1 MTGKILKNVVIG
13 ILGLVAVSLMTKGG
27 FYMVVGF
34 LLIALLL
41 FKNYLDGKTKKEMD
55 SLIETAN
62 KVLTTEQ
69 MDYIDLKNESD
80 TLSANIANYS
90 KEKANLEMELAL
102 LKEKVKSESK
112 QLLSLTDELEME
124 SFALYKP
131 RYNFSDALGY
141 KDKLDEIRLKQQ
153 KMIKS
158 KTAVNYSKDWT
169 VDGSKAKGTKMTN
182 DNIKQIIRCFNADCE
197 AAINKIKFNNI
208 QTIENRIYRS
218 FEQLNKLNSTN
229 RVSITNEFLNLK
241 LQELYLGHEYEEKR
255 QEEKEILRE
264 EREKEKEEKKLQ
276 KEIEDKKKIINKE
289 INHYH
294 NILSE
299 LELKLLDS
307 PEGEKSDLQK
317 QIEEIKNKLEI
328 YNDEKEELDYRLE
341 NIGAGY
347 VYIISN
353 IGSFGE
359 NIYKIG
365 VTRRLEPEERIN
377 ELSSASLPFK
387 FDIHAMIFSYQAY
400 DLEKHLHNTFN
411 DKRINL
417 VNSRKE
423 FFNITIEEIE
433 EKLKEYKDL
442 TVEFNKVP
450 SAEEYRE
457 TEKIKNSNTWY
468 VIKHIIGNIKYK
480 KFKGDCFE
488 YFRVFDMKK
497 MDRGIRLDLIN
508 LNKINGWTATW
519 KNWIK
524 IKENGE
530 DEKKDVWKYIHFTYS
545 T

>member
-1 MTGKILKNVVIG
+1 
-13 ILGLVAVSLMTKGG
+13 
-27 FYMVVGF
+27 
-34 LLIALLL
+34 
-41 FKNYLDGKTKKEMD
+41 
-55 SLIETAN
+55 
-62 KVLTTEQ
+62 
-69 MDYIDLKNESD
+69 
-80 TLSANIANYS
+80 
-90 KEKANLEMELAL
+90 
-102 LKEKVKSESK
+102 
-112 QLLSLTDELEME
+112 
-124 SFALYKP
+124 
-131 RYNFSDALGY
+131 
-141 KDKLDEIRLKQQ
+141 
-153 KMIKS
+153 MIKS

-457 TEKIKNSNTWY
+457 TEKIKNSNT
-468 VIKHIIGNIKYK
+468 
-480 KFKGDCFE
+480 
-488 YFRVFDMKK
+488 
-497 MDRGIRLDLIN
+497 
-508 LNKINGWTATW
+508 
-519 KNWIK
+519 
-524 IKENGE
+524 
-530 DEKKDVWKYIHFTYS
+530 
-545 T
+545 

>member
-299 LELKLLDS
+299 LEL
-307 PEGEKSDLQK
+307 
-317 QIEEIKNKLEI
+317 
-328 YNDEKEELDYRLE
+328 
-341 NIGAGY
+341 
-347 VYIISN
+347 
-353 IGSFGE
+353 
-359 NIYKIG
+359 
-365 VTRRLEPEERIN
+365 
-377 ELSSASLPFK
+377 
-387 FDIHAMIFSYQAY
+387 
-400 DLEKHLHNTFN
+400 
-411 DKRINL
+411 
-417 VNSRKE
+417 
-423 FFNITIEEIE
+423 
-433 EKLKEYKDL
+433 
-442 TVEFNKVP
+442 
-450 SAEEYRE
+450 
-457 TEKIKNSNTWY
+457 
-468 VIKHIIGNIKYK
+468 
-480 KFKGDCFE
+480 
-488 YFRVFDMKK
+488 
-497 MDRGIRLDLIN
+497 
-508 LNKINGWTATW
+508 
-519 KNWIK
+519 
-524 IKENGE
+524 
-530 DEKKDVWKYIHFTYS
+530 
-545 T
+545 

>member
-457 TEKIKNSNTWY
+457 TEKIKNSNT
-468 VIKHIIGNIKYK
+468 
-480 KFKGDCFE
+480 
-488 YFRVFDMKK
+488 
-497 MDRGIRLDLIN
+497 
-508 LNKINGWTATW
+508 
-519 KNWIK
+519 
-524 IKENGE
+524 
-530 DEKKDVWKYIHFTYS
+530 
-545 T
+545 

>member
-387 FDIHAMIFSYQAY
+387 FDIHAMIFSYQSY
-400 DLEKHLHNTFN
+400 SLE
-411 DKRINL
+411 
-417 VNSRKE
+417 
-423 FFNITIEEIE
+423 
-433 EKLKEYKDL
+433 
-442 TVEFNKVP
+442 
-450 SAEEYRE
+450 
-457 TEKIKNSNTWY
+457 
-468 VIKHIIGNIKYK
+468 
-480 KFKGDCFE
+480 
-488 YFRVFDMKK
+488 
-497 MDRGIRLDLIN
+497 
-508 LNKINGWTATW
+508 
-519 KNWIK
+519 
-524 IKENGE
+524 
-530 DEKKDVWKYIHFTYS
+530 
-545 T
+545 